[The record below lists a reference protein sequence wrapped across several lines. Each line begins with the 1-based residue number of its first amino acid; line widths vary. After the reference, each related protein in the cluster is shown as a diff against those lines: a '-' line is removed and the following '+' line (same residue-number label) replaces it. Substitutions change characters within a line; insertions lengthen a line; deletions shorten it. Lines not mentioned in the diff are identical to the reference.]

1 MLKKK
6 NIAMV
11 MAAATVATSVAPVFA
26 AVNVENVNEANL
38 IAEVEKLL
46 GTKYTDATETGN
58 GGVVGVAGATNSV
71 YEIVD
76 ELGNK
81 ITSIAD
87 LKKQIEAIK
96 LDGTRTLQLTVTD
109 KGHKTID
116 GKIVAT
122 ETTTKRLYDSSV
134 SSVVNVTTG
143 NLVGSDLNG
152 TGVKGEA
159 DEFGYITLT
168 FADGST
174 QEVVAGDYV
183 LDLDK
188 PVDANGN
195 AIDLDNITEEIKA
208 KIAGFEV
215 LETKIPAKQEIP
227 SKVVAKL
234 TYDTTVRTTI
244 EKTADSILTAE
255 GYTKEG
261 AEFINTMR
269 AAIGG
274 TSVVKNGVKY
284 NLQLTN
290 AGTAKVETIKNDK
303 AAVYKLDLVLD
314 VTKAVANAETEEVTI
329 TITSDVQKDLAT
341 ILAAIKGSNDVV
353 DVDGKLNKLVGDTRF
368 ETAIEVS
375 KEQYADKNT
384 TVTGKTNANAVILV
398 GEEAIVDGLAA
409 APLAAE
415 KKAPILLTKKDV
427 VPAETMNEIKR
438 LVEDGKTIYLVG
450 GEHNISKDVEAQLIE
465 EMNANIVRLAGE
477 DRFETSLEIAE
488 ELTTSTTEAFVVGG
502 DGLADAMSIAS
513 IAANKKAP
521 IIVTA
526 EDKLSRDAKDFLL
539 DSRKDDV
546 TVVGGEARVST
557 QVLKDIKD
565 IKDIANV
572 ERIAGETR
580 NETNAAVINK
590 FASEMRNGK
599 FGSVYVAKDGDNAL
613 VDALAA
619 APLAGVNNGVIVLA
633 TDDLTKTQ
641 EKAVTAE
648 SLVTNPTQTPNVAD
662 NASLTQ
668 VGGGVGANVIQKLIK
683 ALGL

>member
-11 MAAATVATSVAPVFA
+11 MAAATVVTSAAPVFA
-26 AVNVENVNEANL
+26 AVNVENMNEANL

-46 GTKYTDATETGN
+46 STKYTDATETGN
-58 GGVVGVAGATNSV
+58 GGVVGLNGATNSV
-71 YEIVD
+71 YEILAND
-76 ELGNK
+76 TTK
-81 ITSIAD
+81 ITSVAD
-87 LKKQIEAIK
+87 LKKEIENSK
-96 LDGTRTLQLTVTD
+96 LNGTTLELIVTD

-122 ETTTKRLYDSSV
+122 ETTTKRLYGSSV
-134 SSVVNVTTG
+134 SNVANVTTG
-143 NLVGSDLNG
+143 SLVGTDLNG
-152 TGVKGEA
+152 TGVNGDA

-195 AIDLDNITEEIKA
+195 AIDLANITEEIKA

-215 LETKIPAKQEIP
+215 LETKIPAKQDIP
-227 SKVVAKL
+227 DKVVSVL

-244 EKTADSILTAE
+244 EKTADSILTSE

-269 AAIGG
+269 DAIVG

-284 NLQLTN
+284 NLELTN
-290 AGTAKVETIKNDK
+290 ADTAKVETIKTAK
-303 AAVYKLDLVLD
+303 TAVYKLDLVLD

-341 ILAAIKGSNDVV
+341 ILAAIKGANDVV
-353 DVDGKLNKLVGDTRF
+353 DVDGKLNKLVGEDRF

-384 TVTGKTNANAVILV
+384 TVSGKTNANAVILV

-415 KKAPILLTKKDV
+415 KNAPILLTKKDV

-539 DSRKDDV
+539 DSNKTDV

-557 QVLKDIKD
+557 QVLKDIKT
-565 IKDIANV
+565 IATV

-580 NETNAAVINK
+580 NETNAAVINE
-590 FASEMRNGK
+590 FASEMTNGK
-599 FGSVYVAKDGDNAL
+599 FETVYVAKDGDNAL

-619 APLAGVNNGVIVLA
+619 APLAGANNGVIVLA

>member
-122 ETTTKRLYDSSV
+122 ETTTKRLYNSSV

-195 AIDLDNITEEIKA
+195 AIDLANITEEIKA

-215 LETKIPAKQEIP
+215 LETKIPAKQDIP
-227 SKVVAKL
+227 SKVVSVL

-244 EKTADSILTAE
+244 EKTADSILTSE

-269 AAIGG
+269 AAIVR

-290 AGTAKVETIKNDK
+290 AGTAKVETIKTAK

-590 FASEMRNGK
+590 FASEMTNGK
-599 FGSVYVAKDGDNAL
+599 FDSVYVAKDGDNAL

-619 APLAGVNNGVIVLA
+619 APLAGVKNGVIVLA
-633 TDDLTKTQ
+633 TDDLVKSQ
-641 EKAVTAE
+641 EKALDVTA
-648 SLVTNPTQTPNVAD
+648 TTPNVKTGAE
-662 NASLTQ
+662 LTQ
-668 VGGGVGANVIQKLIK
+668 VGGGVGANVIQKVIK